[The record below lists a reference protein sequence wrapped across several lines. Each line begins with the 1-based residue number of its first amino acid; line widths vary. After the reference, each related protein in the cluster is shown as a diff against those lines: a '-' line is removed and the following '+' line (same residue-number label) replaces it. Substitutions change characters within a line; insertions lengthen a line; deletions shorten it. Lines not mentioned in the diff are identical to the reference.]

1 MLLILTTLA
10 YTAVS
15 ALIPVINAEAY
26 LAGVAATVVADA
38 DPRKLW
44 LLALLAGT
52 GQMIGKVL
60 WYCAGRYA
68 LDWRWLKRRTS
79 TPRWLANVAKW
90 QRRINDRWWL
100 AAVLLFASAVS
111 GFPPFAVMSV
121 LAGQLKVPVP
131 VFVVTGLVGRT
142 VRFGA
147 LLTGTHWLTG
157 TGWWAGIFG

>member
-10 YTAVS
+10 YMAVS
-15 ALIPVINAEAY
+15 ALIPLFNAEAY
-26 LAGVAATVVADA
+26 LAGVAATVAADA
-38 DPRKLW
+38 DPVKLW
-44 LLALLAGT
+44 LLGLLAGV

-79 TPRWLANVAKW
+79 GARWQANVAKW

-100 AAVLLFASAVS
+100 AALLLFASAVL

-157 TGWWAGIFG
+157 TGWWASLFH

>member
-1 MLLILTTLA
+1 MLLIVTTLA

-15 ALIPVINAEAY
+15 ALIPVFNAEAY
-26 LAGVAATVVADA
+26 LAGVAATVAADA
-38 DPRKLW
+38 DPVKLW

-52 GQMIGKVL
+52 GQMIGKIL

-79 TPRWLANVAKW
+79 SPRWQANVAKW

-121 LAGQLKVPVP
+121 LAGQLKVPAP
-131 VFVVTGLVGRT
+131 VFVVTGLIGRT